1 MEKGRKPKV
10 SFPFFE
16 IGKGQFYYNTVIVIH
31 TKQKISFFTAEK
43 FTNLAEKFLH
53 YSNLV
58 SLSNL

>member
-1 MEKGRKPKV
+1 MEKGRKLLV

-16 IGKGQFYYNTVIVIH
+16 VGKGYFYYNTVIIIH

-43 FTNLAEKFLH
+43 FTNLSRKFLH

-58 SLSNL
+58 SLSDL